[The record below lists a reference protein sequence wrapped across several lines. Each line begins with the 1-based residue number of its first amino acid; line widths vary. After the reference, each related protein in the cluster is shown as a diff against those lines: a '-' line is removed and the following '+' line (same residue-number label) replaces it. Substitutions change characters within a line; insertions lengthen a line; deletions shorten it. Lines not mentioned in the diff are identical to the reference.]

1 MANTKALTAEF
12 IGTFFL
18 CFAGIAAI
26 LSNTPVVGANMG
38 IVGIA
43 LAHGLA
49 LSVGVSVFGGV
60 SGAHFNPAVT
70 ISLLSTGRIKLPAA
84 LGYIVTQLASA
95 TLAAFVC
102 KSIFPPEATAA
113 ANLGIP
119 LPAAWVSTS
128 TLILCEFVLTFL
140 LVTSIYG
147 TAIDARGQVVSIGGF
162 GIGFAVA
169 FDILAGG
176 AVTGASMN
184 PARSFGP
191 ALIQG
196 DFHLHI
202 FYWIAPILGAVAA
215 AQVYEH
221 LILEK
226 N

>member
-12 IGTFFL
+12 IGTFIL

-26 LSNTPVVGANMG
+26 LSNTPAVGANMG

-43 LAHGLA
+43 LANGLA
-49 LSVGVSVFGGV
+49 LSVAISVFGGV

-70 ISLLSTGRIKLPAA
+70 IALLTTGRIKVPAA
-84 LGYIVTQLASA
+84 LGYIVVQLAGA
-95 TLAAFVC
+95 ALAAFVC
-102 KSIFPPEATAA
+102 KTIFPLEAGTA

-128 TLILCEFVLTFL
+128 TLMLCEFILTFL
-140 LVTSIYG
+140 LVIAIYG
-147 TAIDARGQVVSIGGF
+147 TAIDARGQVVNIGAF
-162 GIGFAVA
+162 GIGLAVTVN
-169 FDILAGG
+169 ILAAG

-191 ALIQG
+191 ALMQG

-202 FYWIAPILGAVAA
+202 YYWIAPILGAVVS

-226 N
+226 